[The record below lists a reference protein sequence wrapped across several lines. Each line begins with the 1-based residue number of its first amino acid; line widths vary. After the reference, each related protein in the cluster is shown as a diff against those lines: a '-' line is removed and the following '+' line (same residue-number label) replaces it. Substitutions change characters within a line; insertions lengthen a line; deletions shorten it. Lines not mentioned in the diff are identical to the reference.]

1 MFLLQLNIL
10 KRKVKIILL
19 HSPAHTFPSMHQ
31 TEPVVSHGAGKR
43 TTSTKIQKMR
53 AHRQQHSK
61 QMNSPRL
68 CCSAGARACLAPAAG
83 CSQPYAMLILLQV
96 VSCSRRLGRKR
107 ERERRCGWGGWTNR
121 SCGGE
126 GRRKKTLERGES
138 DRKRLGRME
147 SAVIRQVLLRFN
159 SNASLGYIDA
169 GYLDSSL
176 SSHPFP
182 PPPLLLS
189 ASPSL

>member
-31 TEPVVSHGAGKR
+31 TEPVVSHGEGKR

-83 CSQPYAMLILLQV
+83 CSQPSAMLILLQV

-107 ERERRCGWGGWTNR
+107 GREEMWLGWMNKQKLRRRGKEEKDSGT
-121 SCGGE
+121 
-126 GRRKKTLERGES
+126 RGEWQKKAWE
-138 DRKRLGRME
+138 DGE
-147 SAVIRQVLLRFN
+147 CCN
-159 SNASLGYIDA
+159 
-169 GYLDSSL
+169 
-176 SSHPFP
+176 
-182 PPPLLLS
+182 
-189 ASPSL
+189 